1 MDLERRMR
9 CLMLPS
15 DIPNRSL
22 ATSREVGYSLAHE
35 DATSR
40 IQPPLASRHGRM
52 HDRRSVGL
60 HAGNKKAGVAEV
72 CGRWCA
78 IRVAGAACQAGGAGG
93 FL

>member
-1 MDLERRMR
+1 MDLDHRMR

-15 DIPNRSL
+15 DSPCRSL
-22 ATSREVGYSLAHE
+22 ATSRGVSYSLVHGDEICVA
-35 DATSR
+35 
-40 IQPPLASRHGRM
+40 QPPSASRHGRM

-60 HAGNKKAGVAEV
+60 HAGNKKTGVAEV